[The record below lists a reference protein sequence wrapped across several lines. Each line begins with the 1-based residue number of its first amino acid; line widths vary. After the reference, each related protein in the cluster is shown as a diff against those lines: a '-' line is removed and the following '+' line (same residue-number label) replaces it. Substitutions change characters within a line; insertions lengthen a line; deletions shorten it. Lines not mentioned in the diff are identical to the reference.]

1 MNTENLKENRLNKF
15 NAIFWTIIPI
25 FWINELLF
33 GQRIPKKS
41 WIDKSSNKPLQ
52 ERTYVKCPHCN
63 TYHDGR
69 TWSLKRAYGNW
80 FGIYCPNC
88 EGIIPSLTN
97 IGTYV
102 ILGITYPLWFWYK
115 DNLKQRW
122 LRMQKKRFSGRQIRM
137 LDFSKKLWLIIG
149 LIWGAIMFLTMNL
162 IDGNFENPIKDL
174 ITWLVG
180 GLIFGGL
187 MMLFMGYKT
196 KKAQLK

>member
-1 MNTENLKENRLNKF
+1 MNTENLKEYKLSKF

-25 FWINELLF
+25 FWINELFL
-33 GQRIPKKS
+33 GQRMPKKS
-41 WIDKSSNKPLQ
+41 LIDKSSDKPLQ

-88 EGIIPSLTN
+88 EGIIPSLMN

-102 ILGITYPLWFWYK
+102 ILGISYPLWFWYK

-122 LRMQKKRFSGRQIRM
+122 LRMQKRRFAGQSLKMI
-137 LDFSKKLWLIIG
+137 DFSMKFWLLAG
-149 LIWGAIMFLTMNL
+149 
-162 IDGNFENPIKDL
+162 
-174 ITWLVG
+174 
-180 GLIFGGL
+180 
-187 MMLFMGYKT
+187 
-196 KKAQLK
+196 